1 MKKTQ
6 ANIYIIA
13 LMLMTFFG
21 QTLAS
26 TAVSCSHEMSMEQ
39 SMMSHDNM
47 ADNANHAR
55 MMLVSDELSTGQNSL
70 MDCCLEDCKCPM
82 SGCISLSLL
91 FDLRFNT
98 EMISEQKIALLPLI
112 HLSQINT
119 SLYRPPI
126 S

>member
-1 MKKTQ
+1 MKKTK
-6 ANIYIIA
+6 ANIVIIA

-26 TAVSCSHEMSMEQ
+26 TSVSCSHEMTMGQ

-47 ADNANHAR
+47 ADNASHKS
-55 MMLVSDELSTGQNSL
+55 MMLEGDELNSGQSSL
-70 MDCCLEDCKCPM
+70 MDCCQEDCKCPM

-91 FDLRFNT
+91 TDLRFNT

-119 SLYRPPI
+119 YLYRPPI